1 MNASDQRIAVANLV
15 TYCERMICRGHLPAL
30 DETNL
35 RYFVNETCT
44 AFDMAPVQDRAR
56 SNHIGEAA

>member
-1 MNASDQRIAVANLV
+1 MNISDQRIAVANLV
-15 TYCERMICRGHLPAL
+15 TYCERMIDRGHLPAL

-44 AFDMAPVQDRAR
+44 AFDMAPVRDRNS
-56 SNHIGEAA
+56 SNVEAA